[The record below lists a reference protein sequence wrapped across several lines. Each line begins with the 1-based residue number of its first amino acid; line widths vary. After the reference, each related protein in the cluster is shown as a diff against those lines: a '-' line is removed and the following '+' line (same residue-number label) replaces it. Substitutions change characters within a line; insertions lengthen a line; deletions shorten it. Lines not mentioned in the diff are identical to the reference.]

1 MEKYDL
7 FGTINGL
14 NGQLYGPYG
23 IIERANSHIL
33 RLNAIIESANSDG
46 GMGNLTD
53 TINGIN
59 GILNQ
64 LTENKDELDRRVAAA
79 VTRDNRQKGIE
90 LLAKMKDCLK
100 MVTNVDDL
108 NTSIFLISEKM
119 NNGEQVIEELLR
131 LRGERGLEIDPIR
144 DAYLEYA
151 IENNIDNVA
160 DYLGE
165 NAEDAANDLV
175 VATVCFANRN
185 YDEFAA
191 FTMRKLRERIDDLQ
205 ERLDDEKEFVDI
217 KVGDVLSD
225 IENLENEL
233 R

>member
-46 GMGNLTD
+46 GMGNLTY

-64 LTENKDELDRRVAAA
+64 LTENKDELDRRVAVV

-90 LLAKMKDCLK
+90 LLAKMKDCLET
-100 MVTNVDDL
+100 VINVNDF
-108 NTSIFLISEKM
+108 NTKISRIPNEK
-119 NNGEQVIEELLR
+119 GSLDELFH
-131 LRGERGLEIDPIR
+131 LRGARKTEL
-144 DAYLEYA
+144 
-151 IENNIDNVA
+151 
-160 DYLGE
+160 
-165 NAEDAANDLV
+165 DL
-175 VATVCFANRN
+175 
-185 YDEFAA
+185 
-191 FTMRKLRERIDDLQ
+191 
-205 ERLDDEKEFVDI
+205 I
-217 KVGDVLSD
+217 KNSS
-225 IENLENEL
+225 
-233 R
+233 